1 MNTKQL
7 IAWLEEDEA
16 RSRPHRAE
24 RLRLL
29 VEEYGPSGTIRIFHG
44 GPVSAWAFEEARQA
58 YLHGL
63 FLCCTI
69 MCQVCLEHILAGLF
83 RGAGRD
89 DLGDASFK
97 RLLREAR
104 EERILSQDEF
114 RLFDR
119 IRTLRN
125 PYAHPRTPTGKG
137 SMVRR
142 ALESDGAP
150 EDLPAQDAEFAVT
163 ALLHLCRR
171 PPFALSEETGA

>member
-1 MNTKQL
+1 MNTRQL

-16 RSRPHRAE
+16 RSRPHRAA

-29 VEEYGPSGTIRIFHG
+29 VEEYGPSDTIRVFLG
-44 GPVSAWAFEEARQA
+44 GPISAWAFEEARQA

-63 FLCCTI
+63 FVCCTI
-69 MCQVCLEHILAGLF
+69 MCQVCLEHMLAGLF

-89 DLGDASFK
+89 DLSNASFN

-119 IRTLRN
+119 LRTLRN
-125 PYAHPRTPTGKG
+125 PYAHPRDPTGID
-137 SMVRR
+137 SMPRR
-142 ALESDGAP
+142 ALESGAVM
-150 EDLPAQDAEFAVT
+150 EDVPVQDATFAVT
-163 ALLHLCRR
+163 ALLRLCRR
-171 PPFALSEETGA
+171 APFSLS